1 MTIQTPYL
9 AIPALV
15 AAFYLTRTIY
25 RLYFHPLSKF
35 PGPKL
40 TAATGLV
47 EIYHDVIRGGKFLW
61 EIEKMH
67 EKYGISTFPFP
78 LYLSIYTDLH
88 CLQAPSSASPPTKST
103 SKTPPTMTPSTQ
115 TARSSAKTPTSSAC
129 SVLPSP

>member
-1 MTIQTPYL
+1 MIVQTPYL

-25 RLYFHPLSKF
+25 RLFFHPLSKF

-47 EIYHDVIRGGKFLW
+47 ETYHDVIRGGKFLW

-67 EKYGISTFPFP
+67 EKYGILPF
-78 LYLSIYTDLH
+78 
-88 CLQAPSSASPPTKST
+88 
-103 SKTPPTMTPSTQ
+103 
-115 TARSSAKTPTSSAC
+115 
-129 SVLPSP
+129 LPYYVYR

>member
-9 AIPALV
+9 TIPALV

-25 RLYFHPLSKF
+25 RLYLHPLSKF

-67 EKYGISTFPFP
+67 EKYGISKDLSLPP
-78 LYLSIYTDLH
+78 LLKHVY
-88 CLQAPSSASPPTKST
+88 
-103 SKTPPTMTPSTQ
+103 
-115 TARSSAKTPTSSAC
+115 
-129 SVLPSP
+129 

>member
-1 MTIQTPYL
+1 MIVQTPYL

-25 RLYFHPLSKF
+25 RLFFHPLSKF

-67 EKYGISTFPFP
+67 EKYGILLF
-78 LYLSIYTDLH
+78 
-88 CLQAPSSASPPTKST
+88 
-103 SKTPPTMTPSTQ
+103 
-115 TARSSAKTPTSSAC
+115 
-129 SVLPSP
+129 LPYYVYRRKILI